1 MANEQNLIPVTK
13 LSKEEAKKIQS
24 AGGKARG
31 EQLKKQ
37 KTFKELAQKLL
48 SLTVPSKM
56 QAAIKENFPEIKD
69 DELTAKM
76 AMLYMQFNKCVKDGD
91 SKAFEVLRD
100 TAGEKPIEDVNLKGN
115 IIIKYGHRNT
125 GK

>member
-1 MANEQNLIPVTK
+1 MANEKNFIPIQNRP
-13 LSKEEAKKIQS
+13 KEEARKIQI

-31 EQLKKQ
+31 EQRKKE
-37 KTFKELAQKLL
+37 KTFKELARQLL
-48 SLTVPSKM
+48 ALTVPEEM
-56 QAAIKENFPEIKD
+56 QKLIKETFPELKD
-69 DELTAKM
+69 NELTARM
-76 AMLYMQFNKCVKDGD
+76 AMLHMQFKKAAKDGD

-100 TAGEKPIEDVNLKGN
+100 TAGEKPIEDVNVKGN